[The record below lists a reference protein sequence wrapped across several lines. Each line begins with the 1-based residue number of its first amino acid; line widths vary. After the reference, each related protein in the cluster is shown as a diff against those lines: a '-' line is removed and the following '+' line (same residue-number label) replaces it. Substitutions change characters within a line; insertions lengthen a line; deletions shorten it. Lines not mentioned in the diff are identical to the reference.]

1 MGYTLH
7 VYPER
12 VIDLF
17 VFQIIE
23 RFTRSQHTEAYK
35 EIYLLL
41 ALLNIFFF
49 ILPSGLRTYI
59 RLLFNCCLQ
68 NKIYFYLI

>member
-1 MGYTLH
+1 MGYTRH

-23 RFTRSQHTEAYK
+23 RFTRSQRPEAYK

-49 ILPSGLRTYI
+49 HFAIQPKNIHSFSL
-59 RLLFNCCLQ
+59 
-68 NKIYFYLI
+68 